1 MCRAKRPREDPQ
13 RAGGRLQAKERG
25 LGRNQIPWSWAPSS
39 RTMRNFYCVS
49 HPVGGTLP
57 WQPPHTTTTSIWTS
71 SMVPV
76 GLSSSGGCQRAPQQ
90 GPLRLSVA
98 PPPPHPRQGVLQSVF
113 SKDAQARRHELPL
126 ADPMWPLGSL
136 LGFDIVFT
144 CL

>member
-1 MCRAKRPREDPQ
+1 
-13 RAGGRLQAKERG
+13 
-25 LGRNQIPWSWAPSS
+25 
-39 RTMRNFYCVS
+39 MRNFYCVS

-57 WQPPHTTTTSIWTS
+57 RQPPHTTTTSIWTS